1 MARTTERK
9 TEGTFL
15 DRVRDSPATHLLT
28 TEAKTLLDN
37 QAARIVNKAGDG
49 VNAATRKLGD
59 VRQAAK
65 LPALGEGVKRVVQG
79 GHGVKSTRGATT
91 SAVAGRVK
99 SLVPGVSG
107 KGRRH
112 GKDQGNAPPKAI
124 NVEESIDIGLPVA
137 TVYEQ
142 WTQFKE
148 FSRFAKGIESVEQ
161 RTDTETAWRGK
172 VFKSRRTWTAT
183 ILEQVPDR
191 RIVWTS
197 EGAKGSVNGV
207 VTFHPLADD
216 LTRVLVVL
224 EYFPQGFV
232 EKTGNLWR
240 AAGRRTRL
248 DLKNFRR
255 FVMLRGEP
263 TGAWRGEVR
272 DGKVVKGPDD
282 PRAQSRRSSDQGK
295 QPRKAAPAARNRNTG
310 SAGRPR
316 KATSSRKDSASA
328 SNPRKA
334 TSTRSTSAGSRSQSA
349 GGKTQSSRAAAAQ
362 RPRKRTTARTSTSA
376 RQSPAAKKAP
386 ARKRS

>member
-15 DRVRDSPATHLLT
+15 ESVRDSPATHLLT
-28 TEAKTLLDN
+28 REAKTLLDR
-37 QAARIVNKAGDG
+37 QTARIVNKAGDG
-49 VNAATRKLGD
+49 VNAATRTLSD

-65 LPALGEGVKRVVQG
+65 RPALGEGVKRVVRG
-79 GHGVKSTRGATT
+79 DHSVKSTRGAAT
-91 SAVAGRVK
+91 SGVADRVK
-99 SLVPGVSG
+99 SLVPGVGAHG
-107 KGRRH
+107 KRQ
-112 GKDQGNAPPKAI
+112 GKDQGNAPAKAI

-142 WTQFKE
+142 WTQFKQ

-161 RTDTETAWRGK
+161 RSDTETAWRGK

-232 EKTGNLWR
+232 EKVGNLWR

-248 DLKNFRR
+248 DVKNFRR
-255 FVMLRGEP
+255 FVMMRGEP

-272 DGKVVKGPDD
+272 DGKVVKGRDD
-282 PRAQSRRSSDQGK
+282 PRAQQRRSSDQGK
-295 QPRKAAPAARNRNTG
+295 QPRKTPPAARNRNTG
-310 SAGRPR
+310 SAARPR
-316 KATSSRKDSASA
+316 KVTSSQKESASA
-328 SNPRKA
+328 SNSRK
-334 TSTRSTSAGSRSQSA
+334 STSARGTSTGSRSQSA

-376 RQSPAAKKAP
+376 GQSTAARKAP